1 MCTHK
6 ARSLKSIGS
15 WSMKKDSLLYT
26 YTTIDDR
33 KYDIRWIWH
42 KKIRWKIRM
51 RSRKRRK
58 YDYRVETSLLAVAQ
72 AFNRVTH

>member
-42 KKIRWKIRM
+42 KKSVG
-51 RSRKRRK
+51 RSECGVGKEENMIIALKHLYLR
-58 YDYRVETSLLAVAQ
+58 LLKHL
-72 AFNRVTH
+72 TE